1 MRHVSF
7 AIVTALVALTPTV
20 ASAVDGIILIDQNKA
35 MTGNVTPGDA
45 PGFPVS
51 ITQPGSYRLTTNLIV
66 ADPNT
71 NGIEISANH
80 VTIDLNGFAII
91 GPADCSSGFPC
102 ANTAATSLRGH
113 GVEAGSIMITG

>member
-7 AIVTALVALTPTV
+7 AIVTALVAITPTV

-102 ANTAATSLRGH
+102 ANAAASSVRGH
-113 GVEAGSIMITG
+113 